1 MDASSVL
8 LWSVRPQTRLASSY
22 RRNGDPLH
30 QRRHAALHHAPRI
43 AIAVLAG
50 GSGAVARHRNA
61 YNSHVQK
68 LLLRSSFEPQS
79 VSGLPDGLVIFD
91 GECVLC
97 SGWVSF
103 ILPRDPQERF
113 RFASIQRMP
122 GRAIAAQ
129 LGIDPD
135 APATNVV
142 VVAGV
147 AYFKSDSALAV
158 LGALDGWR
166 WTRVLRI
173 LPSVLRNW
181 VYDRVARNR
190 YKFFGRANSCRVPTA
205 DEGARFLDE
214 RPYQ

>member
-8 LWSVRPQTRLASSY
+8 LWSVRPQTRLVSSYPRNGRPTTSESTRCASS
-22 RRNGDPLH
+22 RPTDRNCSL
-30 QRRHAALHHAPRI
+30 
-43 AIAVLAG
+43 G
-50 GSGAVARHRNA
+50 GGTGAVARHRNA
-61 YNSHVQK
+61 YNSPVQK

-97 SGWVSF
+97 SGWVNF
-103 ILPRDPQERF
+103 ILPRDPQKQF

-142 VVAGV
+142 IVAGV
-147 AYFKSDSALAV
+147 ANFKSDSALAV

-214 RPYQ
+214 RPY